1 MVKSFRFADSNM
13 SLILLVSPTILLMFS
28 LPLLQGAYAAESF
41 KGLPFSVEIPD
52 TWAYT
57 ETPEPPI
64 EHVLGVTSYTSVIL
78 VPVHFAELLIQ
89 EKHDIAMGNG
99 SAAIVFAKASDY
111 SVKNAPLDLYV
122 KYRMNED
129 NSLNVISHQDTIVG
143 KEKAVRIDGS
153 KNDTSGNIK
162 LLEYLLLHNNEPYV
176 IRYIAGVNEFERYLP
191 EFELMVKSF
200 TFRENNTDT
209 NS

>member
-13 SLILLVSPTILLMFS
+13 SLTVLLLAIILLMFS
-28 LPLLQGAYAAESF
+28 LPPLQGAYAAESF
-41 KGLPFSVEIPD
+41 KGLPFSVQIPD

-64 EHVLGVTSYTSVIL
+64 EHVLGVASYTSVAL
-78 VPVHFAELLIQ
+78 VPVQFAELLIE
-89 EKHDIAMGNG
+89 EKGDIEIGNG
-99 SAAIVFAKASDY
+99 SAAVVFAKASDY
-111 SVKNAPLDLYV
+111 SVKNAPLDLYI

-129 NSLNVISHQDTIVG
+129 DSLNVISRQDTIVG

-153 KNDTSGNIK
+153 KNDTSGNTR
-162 LLEYLLLHNNEPYV
+162 LLEYLLLHKNEPYV
-176 IRYIAGVNEFERYLP
+176 LRFIAGVNEFERYLP

-209 NS
+209 KS

>member
-1 MVKSFRFADSNM
+1 M
-13 SLILLVSPTILLMFS
+13 SLTFLVSPTILLMFS

-41 KGLPFSVEIPD
+41 KGLPFSVEIPE
-52 TWAYT
+52 TWADT

-64 EHVLGVTSYTSVIL
+64 EHGLGGTSYTSVIL

-129 NSLNVISHQDTIVG
+129 DSLDLISREDTIVG

>member
-1 MVKSFRFADSNM
+1 M
-13 SLILLVSPTILLMFS
+13 SLTLLVSPTILLMFS

-41 KGLPFSVEIPD
+41 KGLPFTVEIPD

-64 EHVLGVTSYTSVIL
+64 EHVLGVTSYTSVVL

-129 NSLNVISHQDTIVG
+129 DSLNLISRQDTIVG
-143 KEKAVRIDGS
+143 KETAVRIDGS

-176 IRYIAGVNEFERYLP
+176 LRYVAGVNEFERYLP

>member
-1 MVKSFRFADSNM
+1 MVKSIRFAARNM
-13 SLILLVSPTILLMFS
+13 SLILLLSPTILLLFS
-28 LPLLQGAYAAESF
+28 LPLLQGAYGAESF
-41 KGLPFSVEIPD
+41 KGLPFSIEIPE

-64 EHVLGVTSYTSVIL
+64 ENVLGVTSYTSVVL

-89 EKHDIAMGNG
+89 EKSDIAMDNG

-129 NSLNVISHQDTIVG
+129 DSLNVISHQDTIVG

-153 KNDTSGNIK
+153 KNDTSGKIR
-162 LLEYLLLHNNEPYV
+162 LLEYLLLHNNQPYV
-176 IRYIAGVNEFERYLP
+176 IRFIAGVNEFERYLP

-209 NS
+209 KS

>member
-13 SLILLVSPTILLMFS
+13 SLTLLVSPTILLIFS

-64 EHVLGVTSYTSVIL
+64 EHVLGVTSYTSVVL

-129 NSLNVISHQDTIVG
+129 DSLNLISRQDTIVG

>member
-1 MVKSFRFADSNM
+1 M
-13 SLILLVSPTILLMFS
+13 SLTLLVSPTILLMFS
-28 LPLLQGAYAAESF
+28 LPLLQGSYAAESF

-89 EKHDIAMGNG
+89 EKHDIVIGNG

-129 NSLNVISHQDTIVG
+129 DSLNLISRQDTIVG

>member
-1 MVKSFRFADSNM
+1 M
-13 SLILLVSPTILLMFS
+13 SLTFLVSPTILLMFS

-41 KGLPFSVEIPD
+41 KGLPFSVEIPE

-129 NSLNVISHQDTIVG
+129 DSLDLISREDTIVG

>member
-1 MVKSFRFADSNM
+1 M
-13 SLILLVSPTILLMFS
+13 SLTLLVSPTILLMFS
-28 LPLLQGAYAAESF
+28 LPLLQDSYAAESF

-89 EKHDIAMGNG
+89 EKHDIVIGNG

-129 NSLNVISHQDTIVG
+129 DSLNLISRQDTIVDT
-143 KEKAVRIDGS
+143 EKAIRIDGS
-153 KNDTSGNIK
+153 KNDTSGNIR

-176 IRYIAGVNEFERYLP
+176 LRFIAGVNDFETYLP
-191 EFELMVKSF
+191 NFESMVKTF
-200 TFRENNTDT
+200 TFEVNST
-209 NS
+209 NSKS

>member
-13 SLILLVSPTILLMFS
+13 SLTLLVSPTILLMFS

-89 EKHDIAMGNG
+89 EKHDIVIGNG

-129 NSLNVISHQDTIVG
+129 DSLNLISRQDTIVG

>member
-13 SLILLVSPTILLMFS
+13 SLTLLVSPTILLMFS
-28 LPLLQGAYAAESF
+28 LPLLQGSYAAESF

-78 VPVHFAELLIQ
+78 VPVQFAELLIQ
-89 EKHDIAMGNG
+89 EKHDIVIGNG

-129 NSLNVISHQDTIVG
+129 DSLNLISRQDTIVG

>member
-13 SLILLVSPTILLMFS
+13 SLTLLVSPTILLMFS
-28 LPLLQGAYAAESF
+28 LPLLQGSYAAESF

-129 NSLNVISHQDTIVG
+129 NSLNVISRQDTIVG

>member
-1 MVKSFRFADSNM
+1 M
-13 SLILLVSPTILLMFS
+13 SLTFLVSPTILLMFS

-41 KGLPFSVEIPD
+41 KGLPFSVEIPE

-129 NSLNVISHQDTIVG
+129 DSLNLISREDTIVG

>member
-1 MVKSFRFADSNM
+1 MVKSIRFAARNM
-13 SLILLVSPTILLMFS
+13 SLILLLSPTILLLFS

-41 KGLPFSVEIPD
+41 KGLPFSIEIPE

-64 EHVLGVTSYTSVIL
+64 ENVLGVTSYTSVVL

-89 EKHDIAMGNG
+89 EKSDIAMYNG

-129 NSLNVISHQDTIVG
+129 DSLNVISHQDTIVG

-153 KNDTSGNIK
+153 KNDTSGKIR
-162 LLEYLLLHNNEPYV
+162 LLEYLLLHNNQPYV
-176 IRYIAGVNEFERYLP
+176 IRFIAGVNEFERYLP

-209 NS
+209 KS

>member
-13 SLILLVSPTILLMFS
+13 SLTLLVSTTILLMFS

-64 EHVLGVTSYTSVIL
+64 EHELGVTSYTSVIL

-129 NSLNVISHQDTIVG
+129 DSLNLISRQDTIVG

>member
-13 SLILLVSPTILLMFS
+13 SLTLLVSPTILLMFS

-64 EHVLGVTSYTSVIL
+64 EHVLGVTSYTSVVL

-129 NSLNVISHQDTIVG
+129 DSLNLISREDTIVG

>member
-1 MVKSFRFADSNM
+1 MVKSFRFATGNM

-28 LPLLQGAYAAESF
+28 LPLLQGAYASEGF
-41 KGLPFSVEIPD
+41 KGLPFSIEIPE

-64 EHVLGVTSYTSVIL
+64 ENLLGVASYTSVIL
-78 VPVHFAELLIQ
+78 VPVQFAELLIQ
-89 EKHDIAMGNG
+89 EKSDIAMDNG

-111 SVKNAPLDLYV
+111 SVMNAPLDLYV

-129 NSLNVISHQDTIVG
+129 DSLNLISRQDTIVG

-153 KNDTSGNIK
+153 KNDTSGNIR

-176 IRYIAGVNEFERYLP
+176 LRFIAGVNDFETYLP
-191 EFELMVKSF
+191 NFESMVKTF
-200 TFRENNTDT
+200 TFEVNSTD
-209 NS
+209 SKS

>member
-1 MVKSFRFADSNM
+1 MVKSFRVADSNM
-13 SLILLVSPTILLMFS
+13 SLTLLVSPTILLMFS

-111 SVKNAPLDLYV
+111 SVKNAPLDLYI

-129 NSLNVISHQDTIVG
+129 DSLNLISRQDTIVG

>member
-1 MVKSFRFADSNM
+1 M
-13 SLILLVSPTILLMFS
+13 SLTLLVSPTILLMFS
-28 LPLLQGAYAAESF
+28 LPLLQGSYAAESF
-41 KGLPFSVEIPD
+41 KGLPFSVEIPE

-129 NSLNVISHQDTIVG
+129 DSLNLISRQATIVD

>member
-1 MVKSFRFADSNM
+1 M
-13 SLILLVSPTILLMFS
+13 SLTFLVSPTILLMFS

-111 SVKNAPLDLYV
+111 SVMNAPLDLYV

-129 NSLNVISHQDTIVG
+129 DSLDLISREDTIVG

>member
-1 MVKSFRFADSNM
+1 MVKSFRFAVSNM
-13 SLILLVSPTILLMFS
+13 FLTLLVSPTILLMFS

-57 ETPEPPI
+57 ETPDPPI
-64 EHVLGVTSYTSVIL
+64 EHVLGVTSYTSVVL

-89 EKHDIAMGNG
+89 ETSDIVMSNG

-129 NSLNVISHQDTIVG
+129 KLLNVISHQDTIVG
-143 KEKAVRIDGS
+143 KEKAVRIEAS
-153 KNDTSGNIK
+153 KNETSGNIK

>member
-13 SLILLVSPTILLMFS
+13 SLTLLVSPTILLMFS

-129 NSLNVISHQDTIVG
+129 DSLNLISHEDTIVG

>member
-1 MVKSFRFADSNM
+1 MVKSLRFAISNM
-13 SLILLVSPTILLMFS
+13 SLTLLVSPTIFLMFS
-28 LPLLQGAYAAESF
+28 LSLLQGAFAAESF

-64 EHVLGVTSYTSVIL
+64 EHVLGVTSYTSVVL
-78 VPVHFAELLIQ
+78 VPVRFAELLIQ
-89 EKHDIAMGNG
+89 EKRDVEMGNG

-129 NSLNVISHQDTIVG
+129 DSLNVISRQDTIVG
-143 KEKAVRIDGS
+143 KEKAERIEGI
-153 KNDTSGNIK
+153 KNDTSRNIK
-162 LLEYLLLHNNEPYV
+162 LLEYFLLHNNEPYV
-176 IRYIAGVNEFERYLP
+176 LRFIAGVNDFETYLP
-191 EFELMVKSF
+191 NFESMVKTF
-200 TFRENNTDT
+200 TFEVNSTD
-209 NS
+209 SKS

>member
-13 SLILLVSPTILLMFS
+13 SLTLLVSPTILLMFS

-41 KGLPFSVEIPD
+41 KGLPFSVEIPE

-129 NSLNVISHQDTIVG
+129 DSLNLISREDTIVG

>member
-1 MVKSFRFADSNM
+1 M
-13 SLILLVSPTILLMFS
+13 SLTLLVSPTILLMFS

-89 EKHDIAMGNG
+89 EKHDIVIGNG

-129 NSLNVISHQDTIVG
+129 DSLNLISRQDTIVG

>member
-13 SLILLVSPTILLMFS
+13 FLTLLVAPTILLMFS

-57 ETPEPPI
+57 ETPDPPI
-64 EHVLGVTSYTSVIL
+64 EHVLGVTSYTSVVL

-89 EKHDIAMGNG
+89 ETSDIVMSNG

-129 NSLNVISHQDTIVG
+129 KLLNVISHQDTIVG
-143 KEKAVRIDGS
+143 KEKAVRIEAS
-153 KNDTSGNIK
+153 KNETSGNIK

-176 IRYIAGVNEFERYLP
+176 IRYIAGVNEFESYLP

>member
-13 SLILLVSPTILLMFS
+13 SLTLLVSPTILLMFS

-89 EKHDIAMGNG
+89 EKHDIAIGNG

-129 NSLNVISHQDTIVG
+129 DSLNLISRQDTIVG

-209 NS
+209 SS

>member
-1 MVKSFRFADSNM
+1 M
-13 SLILLVSPTILLMFS
+13 SLTLLVSPTILLMFS

-129 NSLNVISHQDTIVG
+129 DSLNLISRQDTIVG

>member
-57 ETPEPPI
+57 ETPDPPI
-64 EHVLGVTSYTSVIL
+64 EHVLGVTSYTSVVL

-89 EKHDIAMGNG
+89 EKRDIAMGNG

-122 KYRMNED
+122 KYRINED
-129 NSLNVISHQDTIVG
+129 DSLNLISRQDTIVG

-153 KNDTSGNIK
+153 KNDTSANIR

-176 IRYIAGVNEFERYLP
+176 LRFIAGENDFETYLP
-191 EFELMVKSF
+191 NFESMVKTF
-200 TFRENNTDT
+200 TFEVNSTD
-209 NS
+209 SKS

>member
-1 MVKSFRFADSNM
+1 MVKSFRFINGNM
-13 SLILLVSPTILLMFS
+13 ALILLVSPIILLMFS
-28 LPLLQGAYAAESF
+28 LPLLQGVYAAESF
-41 KGLPFSVEIPD
+41 KGLPFSVQIPD

-64 EHVLGVTSYTSVIL
+64 EHVLGVASYTSVVL
-78 VPVHFAELLIQ
+78 VPVQFAELLIQ
-89 EKHDIAMGNG
+89 EKHDIVMGNG

-111 SVKNAPLDLYV
+111 SVKNAPLDLYT

-129 NSLNVISHQDTIVG
+129 DSLNVISRQDTIVG

-153 KNDTSGNIK
+153 KNDTSGNTR
-162 LLEYLLLHNNEPYV
+162 LLEYLLLHKNEPYV
-176 IRYIAGVNEFERYLP
+176 LRFIAGVNEFETYLP

-209 NS
+209 KS

>member
-1 MVKSFRFADSNM
+1 MVKSFRFAYSSM
-13 SLILLVSPTILLMFS
+13 PLIVLVLSIILLMFS
-28 LPLLQGAYAAESF
+28 LPLLQDAYAAESF

-64 EHVLGVTSYTSVIL
+64 EHMLGVTSYTSVVL
-78 VPVHFAELLIQ
+78 VPVKFAESLIQ
-89 EKHDIAMGNG
+89 EKGDIAIGNE

-122 KYRMNED
+122 KYRMSED
-129 NSLNVISHQDTIVG
+129 DSLNVMSRQDTIVG

-153 KNDTSGNIK
+153 KNDTSGNTR
-162 LLEYLLLHNNEPYV
+162 LLEYLLMHKNEPYV
-176 IRYIAGVNEFERYLP
+176 LRFIAGGSEFERYLP
-191 EFELMVKSF
+191 EFELMIKGF
-200 TFRENNTDT
+200 TFRENNTEIKL
-209 NS
+209 

>member
-13 SLILLVSPTILLMFS
+13 SLTLLVSPTILLMFS

-129 NSLNVISHQDTIVG
+129 DSLNLISRQDTIVG